1 MAPIY
6 MKIILKY
13 LEQAEPE
20 QELILFV
27 ELEAEE
33 TMGVIIQV
41 EIDRLI
47 SFM

>member
-1 MAPIY
+1 MHENL
-6 MKIILKY
+6 ILKY